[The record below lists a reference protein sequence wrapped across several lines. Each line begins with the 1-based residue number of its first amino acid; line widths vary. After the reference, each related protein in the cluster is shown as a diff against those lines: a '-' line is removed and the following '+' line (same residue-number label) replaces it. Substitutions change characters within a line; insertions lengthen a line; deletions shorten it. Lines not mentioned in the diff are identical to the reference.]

1 MVGKWAWVQ
10 QRQSV
15 LLRSN
20 FDLTPFCLSKKI
32 LKLSDPHPPP
42 PFMSKPPQNFGEPDS
57 PPCYV
62 PLSKKAKTHFLKI

>member
-1 MVGKWAWVQ
+1 MAGKWAWVQ

-20 FDLTPFCLSKKI
+20 FDLTPFCLR
-32 LKLSDPHPPP
+32 PPP